1 VYWVD
6 LEPTYGSQQR
16 GRRPCLVLTEDAI
29 NAARRTVGVIP
40 LSSSPSVAPPI
51 VVAIPSL
58 GANSVALCD
67 QLRAVDKTKI
77 SKRISAITAVEMALI
92 EASVKTVFGLS

>member
-1 VYWVD
+1 MYWVD

-77 SKRISAITAVEMALI
+77 SKRIAAITAVEMALI
-92 EASVKTVFGLS
+92 EASVKTVFGLT

>member
-1 VYWVD
+1 MYWVD

-40 LSSSPSVAPPI
+40 LSSSPNVAPPI

-77 SKRISAITAVEMALI
+77 SKRTPRSRQPRWL
-92 EASVKTVFGLS
+92 

>member
-1 VYWVD
+1 M
-6 LEPTYGSQQR
+6 
-16 GRRPCLVLTEDAI
+16 
-29 NAARRTVGVIP
+29 
-40 LSSSPSVAPPI
+40 APPI

-77 SKRISAITAVEMALI
+77 SKRIAAVTAAEMALI